1 MSKEFDYRQ
10 VYADVDEGGGVIYPI
25 RLKEREPSQLEVL
38 VVPELSKVGRRK
50 ELLECVSNLL
60 CQITNSLSKNCK
72 YASDVTEDGL
82 NIEMTHALR
91 ELGNLMQYIVN
102 SSSFNSDYVKGFDA
116 MEFENRLEAINNLFY
131 QGCQGLWRHM

>member
-72 YASDVTEDGL
+72 YDSDVTEDGL

-91 ELGNLMQYIVN
+91 ELGNLMQYIIN
-102 SSSFNSDYVKGFDA
+102 SYSFGNEYVARFDA
-116 MEFENRLEAINNLFY
+116 MEFGHRLDMIKCLFER
-131 QGCQGLWRHM
+131 GVE